1 MSLINDNDDGILD
14 PEIRDLV
21 DFLQENEHQST
32 GFVTKQSILEHKEG
46 WGRIINQWLCYPD
59 LLADFMTPRKS
70 SFHLYP
76 FQRIIIRCMARY
88 TQGYFVFSRGT
99 SKSFLGFL
107 EKNIQAMLTPHY
119 ATGIMAGTR
128 KQAAQIAKEKVIDDL
143 WVKFPLLSNEMQK
156 RRVGGKLLDAYAAGQ
171 DYAKFTFKSGSWMD
185 VATDRGLRRNSMD
198 FEEIIEQDPVFVSE
212 VALPML
218 SKDRATLMGVINPNE
233 PQAQKIFVT
242 TAGYQG
248 TFAYDKLLATIAQS
262 VFEPDKYIFLSGD
275 YRLPMYHHLV
285 SESEVKDKM
294 NDPSYSKDSFER
306 EYMSHWSNAP
316 VGAAFKADTLMNLRK
331 VKSVDLKNVLK
342 GDSDSFY
349 AIGVDMAKDGE
360 AQTAVV
366 VARVT
371 PGKNYFHY
379 RFVNLF
385 TIKST
390 DYMQVTNQLK
400 SYLLRYNGKLL
411 VYDANGV
418 GASMRDWLNKQT
430 IDDAGLP
437 LEGLGIINPPDTAS
451 NDMIRYPNDK
461 TIVYEVKAGG
471 TKAGV
476 IHHLF
481 FARMSTGSIT
491 FPIRLNEAVDL
502 YSKNES
508 FNRMSQANKEKILNI
523 YRTMDLA
530 EQEFKN
536 LSVVD
541 TSDKLNQTMQI
552 TRRNNRIQKDFFSA
566 CEYLIYGVNQQIEVP
581 YYSRLHNREGNRLMS
596 AVMIS

>member
-1 MSLINDNDDGILD
+1 
-14 PEIRDLV
+14 
-21 DFLQENEHQST
+21 
-32 GFVTKQSILEHKEG
+32 
-46 WGRIINQWLCYPD
+46 
-59 LLADFMTPRKS
+59 
-70 SFHLYP
+70 
-76 FQRIIIRCMARY
+76 
-88 TQGYFVFSRGT
+88 
-99 SKSFLGFL
+99 
-107 EKNIQAMLTPHY
+107 
-119 ATGIMAGTR
+119 
-128 KQAAQIAKEKVIDDL
+128 
-143 WVKFPLLSNEMQK
+143 
-156 RRVGGKLLDAYAAGQ
+156 
-171 DYAKFTFKSGSWMD
+171 MD

-262 VFEPDKYIFLSGD
+262 VLEPDKYIFLSGD

-285 SESEVKDKM
+285 SESEVKDKL

-342 GDSDSFY
+342 SDSSSFY
-349 AIGVDMAKDGE
+349 AIGVDMAKDGN

-366 VARVT
+366 IARIT
-371 PGKNYFHY
+371 PGQNYFKY
-379 RFVNLF
+379 RFVNMF
-385 TIKST
+385 SIKST

-400 SYLLRYNGKLL
+400 AYIMKYDAKLL

-437 LEGLGIINPPDTAS
+437 LAGLGIINPPDTAE
-451 NDMIRYPNDK
+451 NDVIRYPDDK

-471 TKAGV
+471 AKAGT

-481 FARMSTGSIT
+481 FARMSTGAIT
-491 FPIRLNEAVDL
+491 YPIRLNEAVDL
-502 YSKNES
+502 YSKNAT
-508 FNRMSQANKEKILNI
+508 FNKLSQAKKENILNI

-530 EQEFKN
+530 EEEFKN
-536 LSVVD
+536 LNIVD
-541 TSDKLNQTMQI
+541 TSDKINQSMQI
-552 TRRNNRIQKDFFSA
+552 TRRNAKIQKDFFSA
-566 CEYLIYGVNQQIEVP
+566 CEYLVYGVNQQIEIL
-581 YYSRLHNREGNRLMS
+581 YYGRLHNREGNRLMA
-596 AVMIS
+596 AVMID

>member
-1 MSLINDNDDGILD
+1 
-14 PEIRDLV
+14 
-21 DFLQENEHQST
+21 
-32 GFVTKQSILEHKEG
+32 
-46 WGRIINQWLCYPD
+46 
-59 LLADFMTPRKS
+59 
-70 SFHLYP
+70 
-76 FQRIIIRCMARY
+76 
-88 TQGYFVFSRGT
+88 
-99 SKSFLGFL
+99 
-107 EKNIQAMLTPHY
+107 
-119 ATGIMAGTR
+119 
-128 KQAAQIAKEKVIDDL
+128 
-143 WVKFPLLSNEMQK
+143 
-156 RRVGGKLLDAYAAGQ
+156 
-171 DYAKFTFKSGSWMD
+171 
-185 VATDRGLRRNSMD
+185 MD

-218 SKDRATLMGVINPNE
+218 SKDRTTLMGVINPNE

-248 TFAYDKLLATIAQS
+248 TFAYDKLITTIAMS
-262 VFEPDKYIFLSGD
+262 VFEPTKYIFLSGD
-275 YRLPMYHHLV
+275 YRLPVYHHLV
-285 SESEVKDKM
+285 SEDEVKDRL

-316 VGAAFKADTLMNLRK
+316 AGAAFKADTLMTLRK
-331 VKSVDLKNVLK
+331 VKSVDLKNMLK
-342 GDSDSFY
+342 DNSDSFY
-349 AIGVDMAKDGE
+349 AMGVDMAKDGE

-366 VARVT
+366 IARIN
-371 PGKNYFHY
+371 PGANFFHY
-379 RFVNLF
+379 RFVNMF

-390 DYMQVTNQLK
+390 DYMQVTNELK
-400 SYLLRYNGKLL
+400 SYVLKYNLKLL

-430 IDDAGLP
+430 TDDAGIP
-437 LEGLGIINPPDTAS
+437 LEGLGIINPPDTAD
-451 NDMIRYPNDK
+451 NDVIRYPDDK

-471 TKAGV
+471 AKAGT

-508 FNRMSQANKEKILNI
+508 FNRMSQKKKESILNI

-536 LSVVD
+536 LSIVD
-541 TSDKLNQTMQI
+541 TSDKINQTMQI

-566 CEYLIYGVNQQIEVP
+566 CEYLVYGVNQQIEVP
-581 YYSRLHNREGNRLMS
+581 YYGHLHNREGNRLLS
-596 AVMIS
+596 AIMVD